1 MSLSGS
7 RLVRCLLFTYSRI
20 LTIREYC
27 ERMRWTGVGHFQL
40 IKPAMMVIDAPR
52 DVSTSDDW
60 WGAS

>member
-7 RLVRCLLFTYSRI
+7 RLVRCPLFPYSRS

-27 ERMRWTGVGHFQL
+27 ERMKWTGGGHFQL

-60 WGAS
+60 WGAA